1 MFLLTVILTL
11 LLASA
16 LLYCSNRHQKL
27 LRTPISKRWRK
38 PAFILL
44 LMAVILSFNELTT
57 SAAIFFSGFILM
69 LALMIIPFTSLIKSN
84 KER

>member
-1 MFLLTVILTL
+1 MFQFTVILIL

-16 LLYCSNRHQKL
+16 LLYCSNRHQKFL
-27 LRTPISKRWRK
+27 KVPISKRWRK

-44 LMAVILSFNELTT
+44 LTTVILSFNELTT
-57 SAAIFFSGFILM
+57 SAAIFFSVFILM

-84 KER
+84 KGK